1 MIIVKLNRGL
11 GNQLFQY
18 AMGKSLARQY
28 NRSLFLDIREFSKVV
43 PTITTRSFELSEL
56 SIKDLNVIGSNH
68 LFSFFSLI
76 LSQFSRKARSYFF
89 IEEQQFHFSELPR
102 LNPFFI
108 HLTGYWQSYKYFE
121 SIRDELSFI
130 FKPHHLDNYSNDLI
144 DHVQKNN
151 SLSLHIRRGDYVTNI
166 HANIFHGLC
175 DLDYYYK
182 SINYIRCNKQVDL
195 ICIFSDDIDWVKQN
209 LFIEGVEIIY
219 VSEFVID
226 HIQEFEIMKQCQHN
240 IIANSSFS
248 WWAAFLNSNPEKI
261 VIAPKKWF
269 NDESINTSDLCP
281 QEWIRL

>member
-1 MIIVKLNRGL
+1 M
-11 GNQLFQY
+11 
-18 AMGKSLARQY
+18 
-28 NRSLFLDIREFSKVV
+28 
-43 PTITTRSFELSEL
+43 
-56 SIKDLNVIGSNH
+56 
-68 LFSFFSLI
+68 
-76 LSQFSRKARSYFF
+76 
-89 IEEQQFHFSELPR
+89 
-102 LNPFFI
+102 
-108 HLTGYWQSYKYFE
+108 
-121 SIRDELSFI
+121 
-130 FKPHHLDNYSNDLI
+130 
-144 DHVQKNN
+144 
-151 SLSLHIRRGDYVTNI
+151 HIRRGDYVTNI